1 MKKKITDTQYR
12 AILNFENALR
22 QLVEAKVAIVRD
34 NDDDSLMFFNAEDIN
49 EFVSY
54 DEWDLYPEAVD
65 ITDYA
70 HDGQLGC
77 IVDHAYY
84 PEYGKERVLAI
95 LK

>member
-1 MKKKITDTQYR
+1 MKKKITETQYR

-34 NDDDSLMFFNAEDIN
+34 NDCDGLEFYNAEDIE

-54 DEWDLYPEAVD
+54 DMREYYPEAVD

-70 HDGQLGC
+70 DENMLDC
-77 IVDHAYY
+77 IISHAYY
-84 PEYGKERVLAI
+84 PEYGNERVLAV